1 MVAPAQPGWSVETQ
15 RATTEL
21 DPATGRAVKGIA
33 VGFVTAKGLHG
44 EVFVPLATYNL
55 GTERVKPL
63 IAEAVKNM
71 DSIHGLSG

>member
-1 MVAPAQPGWSVETQ
+1 MPPAVPGWTVETQ

-21 DPATGRAVKGIA
+21 DPATGRAVKGTA

-44 EVFVPLATYNL
+44 EIFIPQAVYML
-55 GTERVKPL
+55 GPDRVKPL
-63 IAEAVKNM
+63 IAAAVSNM